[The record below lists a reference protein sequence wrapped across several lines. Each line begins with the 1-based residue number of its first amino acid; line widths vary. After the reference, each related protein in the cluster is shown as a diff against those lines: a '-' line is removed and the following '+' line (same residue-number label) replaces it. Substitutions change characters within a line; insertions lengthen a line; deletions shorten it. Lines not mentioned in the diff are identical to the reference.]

1 MTVLRF
7 TGVPPNE
14 EITEFLSNF
23 GYTQVIELNT
33 PSYTDLTTQ
42 NQFAPEYLRSFKTRE
57 QTVYNYQTGT
67 RETIPAQDE
76 SNFDPYF
83 RVNLLEVWVENQQ
96 KDLTKLKF
104 YLVDNRLLFFWVPR
118 TGRDYFFRAVK
129 RGWRGGEFS
138 KTGGSWFCLHR
149 SPEPD
154 EEGNYPLQFGLPV
167 KYTPVGIIGHGG
179 NRSAQLPE
187 IENIEF
193 SDSGPFQ
200 RITDGNVSQG
210 IAYNWDFQG
219 GLIYRSH
226 GAEIQRAIRGNR
238 QQIKDNM
245 PWYGGITLS
254 STSGF
259 SQGKFYYPSCAT
271 RTINP
276 RNTASQNQRL
286 SGINSLLKRIGQ
298 WQGNND
304 SVVGR
309 EFRATCAT
317 EKNLK
322 SLMSIFVEEQTAVR
336 IAYRLPASG
345 YQNQT
350 LFTPMGLAAESGGWG
365 ELGLNAST
373 TSAREGG
380 RTYGGRPRQNLSD
393 GTPAYA
399 VAMDVEFNPD
409 GCAPIFKGNSVASW
423 KLARSAGQPVSI
435 NHIINFNYRLPRILQ
450 E

>member
-23 GYTQVIELNT
+23 GYTQVIELNK
-33 PSYTDLTTQ
+33 SQYSGLTTE
-42 NQFAPEYLRSFKTRE
+42 NQFAPEYLRSFKTGQQR
-57 QTVYNYQTGT
+57 VWNSNSASY
-67 RETIPAQDE
+67 ETIAPQDE
-76 SNFDPYF
+76 SDFDPYS
-83 RVNLLEVWVENQQ
+83 RVNLLEVWVEKQQ
-96 KDLTKLKF
+96 KDLTKIKF

-129 RGWRGGEFS
+129 RGWEGGEFS

-167 KYTPVGIIGHGG
+167 TYTPVGIIGHGSG
-179 NRSAQLPE
+179 QLPE

-193 SDSGPFQ
+193 SDSGPYQ
-200 RITDGNVSQG
+200 RITNGTVSQG

-219 GLIYRSH
+219 GLIYRKH
-226 GAEIQRAIRGNR
+226 GSEIQRAVRGNR

-245 PWYGGITLS
+245 AWYGGIQFNGG
-254 STSGF
+254 GF
-259 SQGKFYYPSCAT
+259 NQCKFYYPSSAS
-271 RTINP
+271 RTKSP

-286 SGINSLLKRIGQ
+286 SGINSLLKRIGA
-298 WQGNND
+298 WTDNND

-317 EKNLK
+317 EKSLK

-336 IAYRLPASG
+336 IAYRLPANPPHSPNH
-345 YQNQT
+345 QQT
-350 LFTPMGLAAESGGWG
+350 LFSPMSMAGETGGWG
-365 ELGLNAST
+365 ELGLNAAT
-373 TSAREGG
+373 TTAPEGG
-380 RTYGGRPRQNLSD
+380 RRGRTRQNLSD
-393 GTPAYA
+393 GTMAYA

-409 GCAPIFKGNSVASW
+409 GCAPIFKGSSVASW
-423 KLARSAGQPVSI
+423 KLARSAGQLGSI

-450 E
+450 G

>member
-7 TGVPPNE
+7 TGMIPNE

-23 GYTQVIELNT
+23 GYTQVIELNK
-33 PSYTDLTTQ
+33 SQYSGLTTE
-42 NQFAPEYLRSFKTRE
+42 NQFAPEYLHSFKTGE
-57 QTVYNYQTGT
+57 QRIWNPNNGGYQT
-67 RETIPAQDE
+67 IPPQDE
-76 SNFDPYF
+76 SDFDPYS
-83 RVNLLEVWVENQQ
+83 RVDLTEVWAEKQQ
-96 KDLTKLKF
+96 KDLTKMKF

-167 KYTPVGIIGHGG
+167 TYTPVGIIGHDS
-179 NRSAQLPE
+179 RSGQLPE

-193 SDSGPFQ
+193 SDSGPYQ
-200 RITDGNVSQG
+200 RITDGTVSEG

-219 GLIYRSH
+219 GLIYRTYA
-226 GAEIQRAIRGNR
+226 AEIQSAVRGNR
-238 QQIKDNM
+238 QRIKDNM
-245 PWYGGITLS
+245 AWYGGITW
-254 STSGF
+254 SGGGF
-259 SQGKFYYPSCAT
+259 TQCKFYYPSCAT

-276 RNTASQNQRL
+276 RNTAAQNQRL

-298 WQGNND
+298 WQGSND

-317 EKNLK
+317 EKSLK
-322 SLMSIFVEEQTAVR
+322 SLMMIFVEEQTPIR

-350 LFTPMGLAAESGGWG
+350 VFSPMSMAGESGGWG

-373 TSAREGG
+373 TTARQGG
-380 RTYGGRPRQNLSD
+380 SYGGRPRQTLSD
-393 GTPAYA
+393 GTQSYA